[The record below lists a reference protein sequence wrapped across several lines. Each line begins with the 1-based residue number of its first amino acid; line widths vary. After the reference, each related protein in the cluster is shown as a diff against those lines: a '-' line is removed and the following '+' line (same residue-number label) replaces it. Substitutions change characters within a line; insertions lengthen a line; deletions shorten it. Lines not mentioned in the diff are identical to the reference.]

1 MSNTPNP
8 ASQQH
13 RVATLLALVGQL
25 RAMREA
31 EGCLTFAETIARVG
45 HAQSY
50 GVLAEIAATLDTATA
65 DEVDE
70 ELRTLW
76 ASALPA
82 IASAA

>member
-1 MSNTPNP
+1 MSNTPNS
-8 ASQQH
+8 ATQQH
-13 RVATLLALVGQL
+13 RIATLLALVGQL

-31 EGCLTFAETIARVG
+31 EGCLTFAETIARLS

-50 GVLAEIAATLDTATA
+50 GVLSDIAATLDSATA
-65 DEVDE
+65 AEVDE

-82 IASAA
+82 VATAA